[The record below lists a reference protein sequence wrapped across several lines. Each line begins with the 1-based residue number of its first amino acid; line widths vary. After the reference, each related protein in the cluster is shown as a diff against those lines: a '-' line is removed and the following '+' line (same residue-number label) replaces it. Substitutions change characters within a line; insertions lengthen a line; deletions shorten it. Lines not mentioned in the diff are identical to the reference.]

1 MILYL
6 LLILGLV
13 ILLAGG
19 KALVDGASSI
29 AVKLGLSPGIIG
41 LTIVAFGTSAPELLV
56 SISSALKG
64 TSDIAVGNVVGSNI
78 ANLGLVLGLS
88 GLIYPIL
95 IKKTHLRFDYP
106 VMILVLIVFYAISY
120 DLQISLT
127 DGVFLTFGFILFNGY
142 LLKDIGKVKVEQV
155 NTHLEESDDIKEF
168 SWIISISYFIAGI
181 VALYFG
187 SELLVEN
194 AILISREHQVSERV
208 IGVTIVAIGTSL
220 PELITSIL
228 AAFYKRTDLAIGNIL
243 GSNILNVL
251 SILGITALI
260 KPIAISQEFIQSD
273 FLWMMGISLLLF
285 PLIKSKMQISKIEG
299 SILLLSYL
307 TYMLFLL

>member
-95 IKKTHLRFDYP
+95 IKKTL
-106 VMILVLIVFYAISY
+106 A
-120 DLQISLT
+120 
-127 DGVFLTFGFILFNGY
+127 
-142 LLKDIGKVKVEQV
+142 GKV
-155 NTHLEESDDIKEF
+155 
-168 SWIISISYFIAGI
+168 
-181 VALYFG
+181 
-187 SELLVEN
+187 
-194 AILISREHQVSERV
+194 
-208 IGVTIVAIGTSL
+208 
-220 PELITSIL
+220 
-228 AAFYKRTDLAIGNIL
+228 
-243 GSNILNVL
+243 
-251 SILGITALI
+251 
-260 KPIAISQEFIQSD
+260 
-273 FLWMMGISLLLF
+273 
-285 PLIKSKMQISKIEG
+285 
-299 SILLLSYL
+299 
-307 TYMLFLL
+307 